1 MNFECSLRAKR
12 GVSYDSLERVLD
24 ERVASVFGQEVGVP
38 LIYLLSAASPTDPS
52 RKSLVEYITTGD
64 WPALPSSGMASWTA
78 ILEKAGGDYEDVGDE
93 VFQEEPMSEEPEPST
108 LPLAEREDTGRE
120 ERSEVQQ
127 NSSTM
132 SLRTRN
138 RSRGSLL
145 SLGGGG
151 GGRGGRRQRGSRGG
165 RVGSGAG
172 RTSSLGRG
180 RRGLLAA
187 SPGVRQSRENLYEA
201 PPSATKS
208 EPRADA
214 VEERGESP
222 PRAASRSLFGRG
234 SASPA
239 RRRRGSRSRAG
250 SREGRRESLGSI
262 RAEIAGSASR
272 ASVAGSQP
280 DLEASRVDIGVS
292 QADLGGSR
300 MSLRGRPRRGLF
312 QGRSASR
319 ERAGSVES
327 VGAARGRGGG
337 GGQRRGGL
345 GLGGR
350 SRSRGRLVQSR
361 ADLTQGSEGGVE
373 ESRGRGQGRG
383 RRGRA
388 RAKSQ
393 QHLEERGGEIEER
406 QETRRGTGSLP
417 RKREPIRRSQSSWS
431 VR

>member
-1 MNFECSLRAKR
+1 M
-12 GVSYDSLERVLD
+12 
-24 ERVASVFGQEVGVP
+24 P

-52 RKSLVEYITTGD
+52 RKSLVEYLTTGD
-64 WPALPSSGMASWTA
+64 WPALSSSGMASWTG
-78 ILEKAGGDYEDVGDE
+78 ILEKIGGDYEDVRDE
-93 VFQEEPMSEEPEPST
+93 VFQDEPMSVEPETST
-108 LPLAEREDTGRE
+108 LTMRESNQSGRE
-120 ERSEVQQ
+120 GSGEAAQIG
-127 NSSTM
+127 STT

-151 GGRGGRRQRGSRGG
+151 GGKRQRGGRGG
-165 RVGSGAG
+165 RGAAGG

-180 RRGLLAA
+180 RRGLLA
-187 SPGVRQSRENLYEA
+187 SPAARRSRENLYEA

-208 EPRADA
+208 ERRAEA
-214 VEERGESP
+214 IEESSQSP
-222 PRAASRSLFGRG
+222 GRAAAPARSLFGRG

-239 RRRRGSRSRAG
+239 ARRRRGSRSRA
-250 SREGRRESLGSI
+250 SSQDGRRESLGSI

-272 ASVAGSQP
+272 ASGAGSQVDVGVSQP
-280 DLEASRVDIGVS
+280 DLRD
-292 QADLGGSR
+292 SR
-300 MSLRGRPRRGLF
+300 MSLRGRQRRGLF

-327 VGAARGRGGG
+327 VGRGKRGGG
-337 GGQRRGGL
+337 GERRGGL
-345 GLGGR
+345 LGGR

-361 ADLTQGSEGGVE
+361 AELSQGTDGEVE
-373 ESRGRGQGRG
+373 ESRPVGGGVGQEGG

-393 QHLEERGGEIEER
+393 QHLGERGEEAGER
-406 QETRRGTGSLP
+406 QGRRGAGSLP
-417 RKREPIRRSQSSWS
+417 RKREPIRRSQSTWS

>member
-1 MNFECSLRAKR
+1 M
-12 GVSYDSLERVLD
+12 
-24 ERVASVFGQEVGVP
+24 P

-52 RKSLVEYITTGD
+52 RKSLVEYLTTGD
-64 WPALPSSGMASWTA
+64 WPALSSSGMTSWTG
-78 ILEKAGGDYEDVGDE
+78 ILEKIGDDYEDVRDE
-93 VFQEEPMSEEPEPST
+93 VFQDEPMSVEPETST
-108 LPLAEREDTGRE
+108 LTMRESNQGGRE
-120 ERSEVQQ
+120 GSGEAAQIG
-127 NSSTM
+127 STT

-151 GGRGGRRQRGSRGG
+151 GGKRQRGGRGG
-165 RVGSGAG
+165 RGAAGG

-180 RRGLLAA
+180 RRGLLA
-187 SPGVRQSRENLYEA
+187 SPAARRSRENLYEA

-208 EPRADA
+208 ERRAEPI
-214 VEERGESP
+214 EERSQSP
-222 PRAASRSLFGRG
+222 GRAAAPARSLFGRG

-239 RRRRGSRSRAG
+239 ARRRRGSRSRA
-250 SREGRRESLGSI
+250 SSQDGRRESLGSI

-272 ASVAGSQP
+272 ASGAGSQVDVGVSQP
-280 DLEASRVDIGVS
+280 DLR
-292 QADLGGSR
+292 GSR
-300 MSLRGRPRRGLF
+300 MSLRGRQRRGLF

-327 VGAARGRGGG
+327 VGRGRGGG
-337 GGQRRGGL
+337 GGESRGGL
-345 GLGGR
+345 LGGR

-361 ADLTQGSEGGVE
+361 AELSQGTDGEVE
-373 ESRGRGQGRG
+373 ESRPVGGGVGQEGG

-393 QHLEERGGEIEER
+393 QHLGERGEEAGER
-406 QETRRGTGSLP
+406 QGRRGAGSLP
-417 RKREPIRRSQSSWS
+417 RKREPIRRSQSTWS

>member
-1 MNFECSLRAKR
+1 M
-12 GVSYDSLERVLD
+12 SYDSLERVLD
-24 ERVASVFGQEVGVP
+24 ERVASVFGEEAGVP

-52 RKSLVEYITTGD
+52 RKSLVEYLTTGD

-78 ILEKAGGDYEDVGDE
+78 ILEKTGGDYEDVGDE
-93 VFQEEPMSEEPEPST
+93 VFQDEPMSQEPETTT
-108 LPLAEREDTGRE
+108 LPMAEREDTGRE
-120 ERSEVQQ
+120 ERSGGQQ
-127 NSSTM
+127 NGSTM

-172 RTSSLGRG
+172 STSSLGRG
-180 RRGLLAA
+180 RRGLLA
-187 SPGVRQSRENLYEA
+187 SSGVRQSRENLYEA

-214 VEERGESP
+214 AEERGQSP

-250 SREGRRESLGSI
+250 SRDGRRESLGSI

-272 ASVAGSQP
+272 ASVAGSQL
-280 DLEASRVDIGVS
+280 DLEASRVDVGVS

-319 ERAGSVES
+319 ERAASVES
-327 VGAARGRGGG
+327 VGAARGRGRG

-350 SRSRGRLVQSR
+350 SRSRVRLVQSR

-373 ESRGRGQGRG
+373 EWRPAAGQGRG

-393 QHLEERGGEIEER
+393 QHLEERGEEVEER
-406 QETRRGTGSLP
+406 QTRRGTGSLP
-417 RKREPIRRSQSSWS
+417 RRREPIRRSQSSWS

>member
-1 MNFECSLRAKR
+1 MFLLRAKR

-24 ERVASVFGQEVGVP
+24 ERMASVFGEEAGVP

-52 RKSLVEYITTGD
+52 RRSLVEYLTTGD
-64 WPALPSSGMASWTA
+64 WPALPSSGMASWTD

-93 VFQEEPMSEEPEPST
+93 VFQDAPMSAEPVTST
-108 LPLAEREDTGRE
+108 LPMAEREETGRE
-120 ERSEVQQ
+120 ERSGGQQ
-127 NSSTM
+127 NGSTM

-151 GGRGGRRQRGSRGG
+151 GGRGGGRKQSRGSRGG

-214 VEERGESP
+214 VEEERGQSP

-300 MSLRGRPRRGLF
+300 VSLRGRPRRGLF

-327 VGAARGRGGG
+327 VGAARGRGGE

-350 SRSRGRLVQSR
+350 SRSRGRHVQSR
-361 ADLTQGSEGGVE
+361 VDLTRQESEGGGVE
-373 ESRGRGQGRG
+373 PSRGGRG

-388 RAKSQ
+388 RAKST
-393 QHLEERGGEIEER
+393 QHLEERGEEVEEER
-406 QETRRGTGSLP
+406 QARRGAGSLP